1 MSLKN
6 LNVKIKI
13 PKLLKDKLN
22 DKKIYQIYKKFEKSL
37 NINESFAVAVSGGAD
52 SLALAFLA
60 KIYSLNKKLNSRFFI
75 IDHKLRPESTKE
87 AKLVKNVLK
96 NFLIDLEILT
106 WKGKKPK
113 KNIQSIARNKRYQLL
128 FTQCNKLRINN
139 ILLGHHR
146 GDLFENFFIRM
157 LRGSGLKG
165 LVSFDRIS
173 KTNNKNLLRP
183 LIDHEKEDLI
193 FLSKKVFKFYV
204 KDPTNEDQKYQ
215 RIKIRKL
222 IEELQENGLD
232 EKKFLKTIQNLKYS
246 NNVVDFY
253 VNQNML
259 NNTFFFTKNKKLLLK
274 ENFFKQP
281 FEVIFRTFSESI
293 KLIGK
298 RYYAVRGKKLER
310 IIKNIQKDKY
320 FKVTLGGCIIKK
332 VNKTVIILKEQ

>member
-1 MSLKN
+1 
-6 LNVKIKI
+6 
-13 PKLLKDKLN
+13 
-22 DKKIYQIYKKFEKSL
+22 
-37 NINESFAVAVSGGAD
+37 
-52 SLALAFLA
+52 
-60 KIYSLNKKLNSRFFI
+60 
-75 IDHKLRPESTKE
+75 
-87 AKLVKNVLK
+87 
-96 NFLIDLEILT
+96 
-106 WKGKKPK
+106 
-113 KNIQSIARNKRYQLL
+113 
-128 FTQCNKLRINN
+128 
-139 ILLGHHR
+139 
-146 GDLFENFFIRM
+146 M